1 MIVDKWFTP
10 GWAEKHDAAW
20 ERRLQMQGTTHHQ
33 GNRCLAGYKQLWV
46 REFIYL
52 F

>member
-10 GWAEKHDAAW
+10 AWAETHEAAR
-20 ERRLQMQGTTHHQ
+20 ERRLQMQGPAHHQ
-33 GNRCLAGYKQLWV
+33 GNHNLAGYKQLWV

>member
-10 GWAEKHDAAW
+10 GWAKKHNAAR
-20 ERRLQMQGTTHHQ
+20 ERRLQMQGLARHQ
-33 GNRCLAGYKQLWV
+33 GNRSLAGYKQLWV